1 MYKRVVI
8 KYIVSL
14 MRKNIKLLKNEIK
27 LMEEEKN
34 NLTKSSAGDKHE
46 VSRSLMQIEYDKLNE
61 SYKSQFKELKSI
73 ESLDLNKKKIIGLG
87 SLVQTDKFLY
97 FIAIGLGKHKISKKS
112 ILLVSYASPIGKL
125 LIGKNKGDNVII
137 NNENEKIISFS

>member
-34 NLTKSSAGDKHE
+34 NLTKSSAGDKH
-46 VSRSLMQIEYDKLNE
+46 
-61 SYKSQFKELKSI
+61 
-73 ESLDLNKKKIIGLG
+73 
-87 SLVQTDKFLY
+87 
-97 FIAIGLGKHKISKKS
+97 
-112 ILLVSYASPIGKL
+112 
-125 LIGKNKGDNVII
+125 
-137 NNENEKIISFS
+137 